1 MRFKVAVAV
10 AVAALSVGFAGLAIG
25 QDSPIPA
32 RQEIM
37 KMNGASMKLVG
48 DMVKGTT
55 EFDATKA
62 ADAMKIIADNMPDFP
77 ALFPPGS
84 EEGDTKAG
92 PAIWTDMAG
101 FTAASQKLVADAT
114 EAQAAAA
121 EGLAAFSPAF
131 QAVGAN
137 CGGCHKVYRE

>member
-1 MRFKVAVAV
+1 MRFKLAVAL
-10 AVAALSVGFAGLAIG
+10 AALSVGFAGIAVG
-25 QDSPIPA
+25 QDNAIPA

-48 DMVKGTT
+48 EMIKGTT

-62 ADAMKIIADNMPDFP
+62 ADAMKVIADGMKDYPSFFP
-77 ALFPPGS
+77 VGS
-84 EEGDTKAG
+84 EDGDTKAG
-92 PAIWTDMAG
+92 PAIWSDLAG
-101 FTAASQKLVADAT
+101 FTAASEKIVADAT

-137 CGGCHKVYRE
+137 CAGCHKVYRE

>member
-1 MRFKVAVAV
+1 MKFKVAVAL
-10 AVAALSVGFAGLAIG
+10 AALSVGFAGIAVG
-25 QDSPIPA
+25 QDAPIPA

-62 ADAMKIIADNMPDFP
+62 ADAMKVIADNMKDFP
-77 ALFPPGS
+77 SLFPAGS
-84 EEGDTKAG
+84 EDGDTKAG
-92 PAIWTDMAG
+92 AAIWTDMPG
-101 FTAASQKLVADAT
+101 FTAAAEKLVADAT

-121 EGLAAFSPAF
+121 EGLASFSPAF

-137 CGGCHKVYRE
+137 CGGCHKIYRE